1 MEFKSQGLEVK
12 AIQEGKNLYVQ
23 GHAAIFGNVDSYGDV
38 IVPGAFAV
46 TISGAEGKRIKL
58 CYQHNTDDVV
68 GKIIE
73 LKEDDK
79 GLWFKAKISNTT
91 LGKDLVELINDEAI
105 NELSIGYKAI
115 QWEINIDEEV
125 RYLREVKL
133 YEISFVSRAANNE
146 ATITSTEVKQEREA
160 TEMTDEELLAK
171 KAEIER
177 EIEARIFNK
186 FLKSI

>member
-1 MEFKSQGLEVK
+1 MEFKRQEIEIK
-12 AIQEGKNLYVQ
+12 AIQEGKNLFVEGY
-23 GHAAIFGNVDSYGDV
+23 AAIFGNVDSYGDV
-38 IVPGAFAV
+38 IIPGACRV

-58 CYQHNTDDVV
+58 CYQHNIGNVV

-73 LKEDDK
+73 LKEDDR

-105 NELSIGYKAI
+105 NELSIGYNATE
-115 QWEINIDEEV
+115 WDINAEQGV
-125 RYLREVKL
+125 RYLREIKL

-146 ATITSTEVKQEREA
+146 ATITTTEVKQEREA
-160 TEMTDEELLAK
+160 NEMTDEELLAK

-177 EIEARIFNK
+177 EIESRIFNK